1 MIPLIVAFPII
12 FIMLQWLRQGLAS
25 EFIFNEMIS
34 IARTSMTGSI
44 SAFTQWYHHYYEFG
58 FDWGRNTFAGPFELL
73 GFGERV
79 QGFYLDFSHVG
90 ATHINIYTAFRG
102 LLQDYGYFGS
112 MFFLFIFGFISAIV
126 FYFVQK
132 GWIAGVPILA
142 LFNGWVLFSPF
153 ISLFV
158 NNSIIGGYVLF
169 YIFSFY
175 PFVPVQKF
183 QLDIN

>member
-1 MIPLIVAFPII
+1 M
-12 FIMLQWLRQGLAS
+12 
-25 EFIFNEMIS
+25 
-34 IARTSMTGSI
+34 
-44 SAFTQWYHHYYEFG
+44 
-58 FDWGRNTFAGPFELL
+58 

-102 LLQDYGYFGS
+102 LLQDYGYIGS

-126 FYFVQK
+126 FHFVQR

-158 NNSIIGGYVLF
+158 NNSIISGYILF

-183 QLDIN
+183 QLDII